1 MESVLS
7 FELRHPA
14 TLHEAVAMLA
24 ADPGSRL
31 LAGGT
36 DLLPNLR
43 RGIEQ
48 PAVLVSLARVA
59 GFDAVGFDAAGVS
72 IGAGATLARLAG
84 DPLLSRHWTA
94 VAEAAQSVAAPTHRH
109 SATLGGNLCLDTRCV
124 FYNQSAWW
132 RAANGH
138 CLKRGGTV
146 CHVAP
151 QGERC
156 HAAFSGDVAPA
167 LLALQGEVAV
177 LSPHGTRRIPL
188 AQLYRD
194 DGAAHLALAR
204 DELLAGVHL
213 PTPAPGTLS
222 GYRKAR
228 LRGAIDFPLAGVAVA
243 VTLAEGV
250 PTALRVALT
259 GTNPRPLLLEG
270 TDTLLGRPLDEA
282 QLRAL
287 GKLVSKQASPAR
299 TTALPSN
306 HRRLNAAALAQ
317 QLLRDLLGQSEASPS
332 TPDQLR

>member
-14 TLHEAVAMLA
+14 TPHEAVATLA
-24 ADPGSRL
+24 AEPGSRL

-36 DLLPNLR
+36 DLVPNLR

-59 GFDAVGFDAAGVS
+59 GLANITFDTAGVA
-72 IGAGATLARLAG
+72 IGAGATLARLAC
-84 DPLLSRHWTA
+84 DPLLRQHWPA

-109 SATLGGNLCLDTRCV
+109 TATLGGNLCLDTRCV

-167 LLALQGEVAV
+167 LLVMQAEAEL
-177 LSPHGTRRIPL
+177 LSPRGARRIPL

-204 DELLAGVHL
+204 DELLTGVRM
-213 PTPAPGTLS
+213 PTPAPGMLS

-228 LRGAIDFPLAGVAVA
+228 LRGSIDFPLAGVAIA
-243 VTLAEGV
+243 LTLSGGV

-317 QLLRDLLGQSEASPS
+317 QLLRDLVGQSEAQPAIGY
-332 TPDQLR
+332 TP

>member
-14 TLHEAVAMLA
+14 TLQEAVAALA
-24 ADPGSRL
+24 AEPGARL

-36 DLLPNLR
+36 DLVPNLR

-48 PAVLVSLARVA
+48 PPVLVSLARIA
-59 GFDAVGFDAAGVS
+59 GFAAIAHDAQGLTL
-72 IGAGATLARLAG
+72 GAGLTLARLATEE
-84 DPLLSRHWTA
+84 LLADRWCA
-94 VAEAAQSVAAPTHRH
+94 VAQAAQSVAAPTHRNA
-109 SATLGGNLCLDTRCV
+109 ATLGGNLCLDTRCV

-167 LLALQGEVAV
+167 LLVLQAEVE
-177 LSPHGTRRIPL
+177 LHSLQGTRRIPL

-194 DGAAHLALAR
+194 DGAAHLAIGR
-204 DELLAGVHL
+204 DELLVSLRL
-213 PTPAPGTLS
+213 PMPAPGTVS

-228 LRGAIDFPLAGVAVA
+228 LRGAIDFPLAGVAIA
-243 VTLAEGV
+243 LAMSDGV

-259 GTNPRPLLLEG
+259 GTNPRPLLLDG
-270 TDTLLGRPLDEA
+270 TDALLGRPVDDT

-317 QLLRDLLGQSEASPS
+317 QLLRDLVQQATAQP
-332 TPDQLR
+332 PA